1 MNYFL
6 ITDMCHDGD
15 YEYYDYV
22 AVETK
27 MTSKEV
33 YDNKGFW
40 EECFLAWQFGWVE
53 QVVDNDWWTNGRI
66 VTIEDVTE
74 ITKEQFKVLN
84 DLIGGWSLEDI
95 MEWGG
100 TDWTPLSENEAHYG
114 LRKKDDGE
122 DDANI

>member
-6 ITDMCHDGD
+6 ITDMCRDGD
-15 YEYYDYV
+15 HEYYDYV

-40 EECFLAWQFGWVE
+40 KECFLAWLFGWIQQE
-53 QVVDNDWWTNGRI
+53 FDDDWWADNRI
-66 VTIEDVTE
+66 VRIKSIEE
-74 ITKEQFKVLN
+74 LTKEQFKVLN
-84 DLIGGWSLEDI
+84 DLTGGWSLEDI
-95 MEWGG
+95 MERGG

-114 LRKKDDGE
+114 LRK
-122 DDANI
+122 AI